1 MAISGLGEFFES
13 LFGDNHNKKPD
24 TKVNDE
30 EWKKLAKSL
39 DDLSESAADATVIAD
54 LYKKRLDEA
63 RQTMDGFK
71 PNTKEWFQ
79 AQQDWN
85 DMLSE
90 FNKAVKETDKAHK
103 KYQEHLAIAANRTG
117 VTADAIESY
126 NKSLQSSS
134 KEHVTAKKSG
144 GALMDTLNSKLG
156 NFSTLIKLNLFTAL
170 SLATEQL
177 IEMNK
182 ELADLQRKSGGIL
195 SSNIIGF
202 NEFGGNNST
211 VNGGGVKSTAL
222 NNGLETSEFL
232 ETFKAFDKGKILG
245 GVNLQEEQKNLKEYG
260 AEIGKLNKFYIGNSE
275 ATRKVASVLTNQY
288 GKGIKETTDI
298 MSKAAGAAKDAGL
311 NVGVFYDNMA
321 KIADLQGSMFIAGG
335 AEGIVKS
342 ANALTKLGLS
352 VQTLSKMADSY
363 TGLNDV
369 INKQQQASALGLQNI
384 AAAQNKIFSQIY
396 NGDSAG
402 GLKTA
407 QFAAAQDINRLGYKD
422 KNGTINT
429 QGVQSLKAAGYD
441 EEQIKSVQRLINEQ
455 KRIGASFEALRT
467 GIGLTN
473 EQMRMK
479 AQIDEENMTIGEK
492 FGVLWGQVNATI
504 IEPLANIL
512 GPLLKLT
519 IGVVT
524 ETFKILNWALTPV
537 IWLFKKV
544 GDILSGFSSMGA
556 VTKTLGTI
564 LAVLIAWKAWSMA
577 KQAGGFV
584 KDIVGDIMGSKLGGK
599 LGGLFGKG
607 GRLSKLGQW
616 FGNSKLGQAG
626 SGLLEKIGG
635 TKLGGK
641 AFGLGSKAFGLGS
654 KALSKMGL
662 IGGAGAGAGD
672 AMSILSQA
680 QFGEGAAVSGGG
692 LAKGLKGGLGLALGF
707 AGDWLGEK
715 VKGDSKEGSGASTAG
730 KALSWGAQGAGMGLM
745 LGPLGAAIGG
755 GIGALAGVI
764 NEQWEPLTK
773 GFSKFMEHPID
784 NGLDLLFSPITTIAK
799 LVGGIAGDNKKKGD
813 KKDLDV
819 KIGQIASQSAKL
831 PEMRAIMEGRKMDYS
846 KAEQS
851 EKENMINSNSGT
863 NLVNKEPIVNVKI
876 TNDSHSM
883 GGLKSQIAGH

>member
-1 MAISGLGEFFES
+1 MAIKGLGEFFES
-13 LFGDNHNKKPD
+13 LFGDQFQRPGGSKIK
-24 TKVNDE
+24 DE
-30 EWKKLAKSL
+30 EWNKYKAKLDSLADSMVSSTVLADHYTKQLKEVNKTITNSTVGSVEYIAAEKEKVRISNLQAKAARDSDKIHQQYNEQLEITAHATGVAADVLDDYYHSLKQSAKSHEGPKKA
-39 DDLSESAADATVIAD
+39 LSSV
-54 LYKKRLDEA
+54 
-63 RQTMDGFK
+63 F
-71 PNTKEWFQ
+71 
-79 AQQDWN
+79 
-85 DMLSE
+85 
-90 FNKAVKETDKAHK
+90 
-103 KYQEHLAIAANRTG
+103 
-117 VTADAIESY
+117 
-126 NKSLQSSS
+126 
-134 KEHVTAKKSG
+134 
-144 GALMDTLNSKLG
+144 DTLNSKLG
-156 NFSTLIKLNLFTAL
+156 NFSTLLKLNLFTAL

-177 IEMNK
+177 IDMNK
-182 ELADLQRKSGGIL
+182 ELNDLQRKSGAVL

-202 NEFGGNNST
+202 NEYGGNNST

-222 NNGLETSEFL
+222 TNGLDTSEFL
-232 ETFKAFDKGKILG
+232 DTFKAFDKGKILG
-245 GVNLQEEQKNLKEYG
+245 GINLKEEQANLKEYG
-260 AEIGKLNKFYIGNSE
+260 AEIGKINKFYGVNAES
-275 ATRKVASVLTNQY
+275 TKKVASVLTNQY

-352 VQTLSKMADSY
+352 VQTLSKIADGYS
-363 TGLNDV
+363 GLNDV
-369 INKQQQASALGLQNI
+369 ISKQQQASALGLQNI
-384 AAAQNKIFSQIY
+384 AAAQNKAFAQIQLGKSADAVKTLQFS
-396 NGDSAG
+396 
-402 GLKTA
+402 
-407 QFAAAQDINRLGYKD
+407 AAQDINRLGYKD

-441 EEQIKSVQRLINEQ
+441 EEQIKSIQRLINEQ
-455 KRIGASFEALRT
+455 KRVGASFEALRT
-467 GIGLTN
+467 GVGLTN
-473 EQMRMK
+473 EQMKMK
-479 AQIDEENMTIGEK
+479 AQIDEENMSIGEK
-492 FGVLWGQVNATI
+492 FGALWGQVNATI

-524 ETFKILNWALTPV
+524 DAFKILNTVLSPV

-544 GDILSGFSSMGA
+544 GDILGGFSSIGA

-564 LAVLIAWKAWSMA
+564 LAVLIAWKAWTLA
-577 KQAGGFV
+577 KGAASGVTDVLSNLVGG
-584 KDIVGDIMGSKLGGK
+584 
-599 LGGLFGKG
+599 GKG

-616 FGNSKLGQAG
+616 FGNSKLGQTG

-641 AFGLGSKAFGLGS
+641 AFGLGSKA
-654 KALSKMGL
+654 LSKMGL
-662 IGGAGAGAGD
+662 MGGAGAGAGD

-680 QFGEGAAVSGGG
+680 QFGEGAAGAVSKSGS
-692 LAKGLKGGLGLALGF
+692 LVKGLKGGLGGLALGF

-730 KALSWGAQGAGMGLM
+730 KALSWGAQGAGIGLM

-799 LVGGIAGDNKKKGD
+799 LVGDIAGDNKKKE
-813 KKDLDV
+813 LDIKV
-819 KIGQIASQSAKL
+819 GSISAQASKL
-831 PEMRAIMEGRKMDYS
+831 PQMEAIMQGRKIDYS

-851 EKENMINSNSGT
+851 EKENMINATGLGNRPQPPVQ
-863 NLVNKEPIVNVKI
+863 VNI

-883 GGLKSQIAGH
+883 GGLKTKIAGH